1 MSYPIRCKVVKILSS
16 QELIVD
22 AGSEH
27 GVKENM
33 VFKIIGH
40 LPVTDPDGELI
51 ETLEI
56 VKARVKTI
64 IIGKKVAVA
73 QTYLN
78 VDAEFKRALST
89 SAFVP
94 QVEKMTTQQTT
105 QSDEWDKVIKV
116 GDDAI
121 LDLEID

>member
-1 MSYPIRCKVVKILSS
+1 MRDPIRCKVVKILSS

-27 GVKENM
+27 GVKEDM

-56 VKARVKTI
+56 VKTKVKTI
-64 IIGKKVAVA
+64 IIGKKVAIA
-73 QTYLN
+73 KTYLN

-94 QVEKMTTQQTT
+94 QIEKMTTQQTT
-105 QSDEWDKVIKV
+105 QSDEWDKVVKV

-121 LDLEID
+121 LDLETD

>member
-1 MSYPIRCKVVKILSS
+1 MRRPIRCKLVKILSS

-22 AGSEH
+22 AGSDH
-27 GVKENM
+27 GVEEDM
-33 VFKIIGH
+33 VFKIIGF

-105 QSDEWDKVIKV
+105 QSDEWGKVVKV

-121 LDLEID
+121 LDLETD